1 MGEELMREENEGGT
15 REGRIK
21 KEERRMDDAEH

>member
-15 REGRIK
+15 IEGRIK
-21 KEERRMDDAEH
+21 EEERRMDDAEH